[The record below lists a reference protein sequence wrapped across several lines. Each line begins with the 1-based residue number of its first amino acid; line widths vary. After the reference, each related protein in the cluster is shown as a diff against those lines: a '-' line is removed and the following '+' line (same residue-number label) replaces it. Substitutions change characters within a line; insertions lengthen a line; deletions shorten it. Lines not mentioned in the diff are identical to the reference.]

1 MVKSLGARAAFA
13 QYAHKTRKARATQ
26 TRLPWRTRKKR
37 TRKNGLTTEERKEL
51 RRIREEKR
59 DHRESIIA
67 DAVKKLE
74 AIAQELAETLG
85 DHDAKYYFR
94 LLTQQARKSEGKKK
108 GNLWNAFLHKETR
121 RRIDGMYYPC

>member
-1 MVKSLGARAAFA
+1 MVKSLTARAAFA
-13 QYAHKTRKARATQ
+13 QFAHKTRKARATQ

-51 RRIREEKR
+51 RRIRQEKR
-59 DHRESIIA
+59 DHRDSTIA